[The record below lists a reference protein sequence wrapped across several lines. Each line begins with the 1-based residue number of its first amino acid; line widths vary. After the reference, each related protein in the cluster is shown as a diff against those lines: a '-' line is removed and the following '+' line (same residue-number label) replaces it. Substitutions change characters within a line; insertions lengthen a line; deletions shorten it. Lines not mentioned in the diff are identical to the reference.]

1 MRIDL
6 KKYSNT
12 SYNENAFWKNIPIR
26 YLDAVLKKLKSQGWT
41 KLNIRY
47 RGPRFGRDHTL
58 KKNAVTFSVYVR
70 DVSFNDTHSTKDLYM
85 KHLSLKQKYAKLQ
98 KTLVNT

>member
-1 MRIDL
+1 MIDFTVY
-6 KKYSNT
+6 KKPGVRAKYHRVPIQ
-12 SYNENAFWKNIPIR
+12 YLELFRRMNALMGK
-26 YLDAVLKKLKSQGWT
+26 YYK
-41 KLNIRY
+41 IRY

-70 DVSFNDTHSTKDLYM
+70 DVSFSDAHSTKDLYM

>member
-47 RGPRFGRDHTL
+47 RGPRPPSGRSFATRQSTCL
-58 KKNAVTFSVYVR
+58 KSDATCFSAY
-70 DVSFNDTHSTKDLYM
+70 Y
-85 KHLSLKQKYAKLQ
+85 Y
-98 KTLVNT
+98 